1 MDRLKQANYL
11 QGEEDPDEIRYY
23 RKTIFALTITS
34 FTASMINMTLLL
46 VKSSSRI

>member
-23 RKTIFALTITS
+23 RKTTFALTITA
-34 FTASMINMTLLL
+34 FTASIINMTLLL